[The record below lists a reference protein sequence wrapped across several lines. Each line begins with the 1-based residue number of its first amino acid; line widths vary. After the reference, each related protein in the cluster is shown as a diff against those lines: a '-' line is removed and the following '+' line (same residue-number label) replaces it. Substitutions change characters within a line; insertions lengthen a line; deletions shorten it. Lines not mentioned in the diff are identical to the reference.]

1 MTDALHLGVIAKF
14 LETIGLD
21 LANTLDTDI
30 VLLTDLAEGHGVAV
44 GLADAKAQLDDLK
57 LALQQRGLRGSVHT
71 YAPLA
76 VTMRCVIAAAAR
88 ASTSMLRSCYIGG
101 ALDLGT
107 WF

>member
-30 VLLTDLAEGHGVAV
+30 VFLTDLAEGHGVAV

-57 LALQQRGLRGSVHT
+57 LALQQGG
-71 YAPLA
+71 
-76 VTMRCVIAAAAR
+76 CVVVFTPTR
-88 ASTSMLRSCYIGG
+88 R
-101 ALDLGT
+101 
-107 WF
+107 WP